1 MIMIVVRLYGGLGN
15 QCFQYAVG
23 RHLAEIHHSEL
34 KIDISE
40 FEVYKLHA
48 YSLCHLNIIENIVSP
63 AEVAGLERVKEKHFH
78 FDPETFNHPDDVYLH
93 GYWQSEKYFAGIAE
107 IVHRELAVKVPLA
120 GKNKEIAEQISS
132 CSSVSVHVRRAD
144 YVPNTYSEQLFEPC
158 SLDYY
163 MHAGKHIANVAGK
176 PHFFVFTDDK
186 AWVRENF
193 KLPYPVTFVDHNG
206 PEKNYEDMRL
216 MSLCKHNIIANS
228 SFSWWGAWLNQDP
241 EKIVFAP
248 KKWFTDKARSS
259 PKDIVPET
267 WLRV

>member
-1 MIMIVVRLYGGLGN
+1 MIIVRLIGGLGN

-23 RHLAEIHHSEL
+23 RQLAELRHTEL

-48 YSLCHLNIIENIVSP
+48 YSLNNLNIVENFATPEEIFG
-63 AEVAGLERVKEKHFH
+63 ARRVKEKHFH
-78 FDPETFNHPDDVYLH
+78 FDPEALSLPDGSCLH
-93 GYWQSEKYFAGIAE
+93 GYWQSEKYFAAISDIIRGD
-107 IVHRELAVKVPLA
+107 LTVKQPLA
-120 GKNKEIAEQISS
+120 GKNKELADEAA
-132 CSSVSVHVRRAD
+132 CCVSVSLHIRRVD
-144 YVPNTYSEQLFEPC
+144 YLTESIFEPC

-163 MHAGKHIANVAGK
+163 FSAVKHIAGATGN

-193 KLPYPVTFVDHNG
+193 KLPYPVTFVEHNG
-206 PEKNYEDMRL
+206 PDKNYEDMRL

-228 SFSWWGAWLNQDP
+228 TFSWWGAWLNRNPD
-241 EKIVFAP
+241 KIVFAP

-259 PKDIVPET
+259 PKDIVPEA
-267 WLRV
+267 WLRA